1 MAWEERRK
9 EEMLTIAGWIYILS
23 VSLQLAGAELL
34 IWNYWSKPIKQLKS
48 EELSKENHVEGS
60 VLIINSKSEDEIG
73 KNIWL
78 NRFAFVMIALGYVA
92 GIFGD
97 LQNCSRLCVA
107 FCVIV
112 LSVLFAYIAEKVTK
126 RKAND

>member
-1 MAWEERRK
+1 MAWEERRE
-9 EEMLTIAGWIYILS
+9 EEMLTIAGWIYILA

-48 EELSKENHVEGS
+48 EGLDKENHVEGS
-60 VLIINSKSEDEIG
+60 VLILNSKSEDEIG

-107 FCVIV
+107 LCVIV
-112 LSVLFAYIAEKVTK
+112 LSVLFAYIAEKVAK

>member
-1 MAWEERRK
+1 MNGVR
-9 EEMLTIAGWIYILS
+9 EMITIAGWIYILA

-34 IWNYWSKPIKQLKS
+34 IWNYWSKPIKQLKR

-60 VLIINSKSEDEIG
+60 VLIINSKSEDKIA

-78 NRFAFVMIALGYVA
+78 NRFAFVMIVLGYVA

-97 LQNCSRLCVA
+97 LQNCSRLCIA
-107 FCVIV
+107 LYVIV

>member
-1 MAWEERRK
+1 
-9 EEMLTIAGWIYILS
+9 MLTIAGWIYILS

-48 EELSKENHVEGS
+48 EELDKENHVEGS
-60 VLIINSKSEDEIG
+60 VLSINSKSEDEIG

-97 LQNCSRLCVA
+97 LQNCSRLYVA
-107 FCVIV
+107 FCVIL
-112 LSVLFAYIAEKVTK
+112 LSVLFAYIAEKATK

>member
-1 MAWEERRK
+1 M
-9 EEMLTIAGWIYILS
+9 
-23 VSLQLAGAELL
+23 
-34 IWNYWSKPIKQLKS
+34 KS
-48 EELSKENHVEGS
+48 EELDKENHVEGG
-60 VLIINSKSEDEIG
+60 VLTINSKSENEIG

-107 FCVIV
+107 FCVVV
-112 LSVLFAYIAEKVTK
+112 LSVMFAYIAEKVTK

>member
-1 MAWEERRK
+1 MNGVR
-9 EEMLTIAGWIYILS
+9 EMITIAGWIYILA

-73 KNIWL
+73 ENIWL

-92 GIFGD
+92 GIFED

-107 FCVIV
+107 FCEIV
-112 LSVLFAYIAEKVTK
+112 LSVLVEYIVEKVAK
-126 RKAND
+126 KSK

>member
-1 MAWEERRK
+1 MNGVR
-9 EEMLTIAGWIYILS
+9 EMITIAGWIYILA

-34 IWNYWSKPIKQLKS
+34 IWNYWSKPIKQLKR

-60 VLIINSKSEDEIG
+60 VLIINSKSEDKIA

-78 NRFAFVMIALGYVA
+78 NRFAFVMIVLGYVA

-107 FCVIV
+107 LCVIV
-112 LSVLFAYIAEKVTK
+112 LSVLFAYIAEKVAK
-126 RKAND
+126 RKANDKSN